1 MNFNPFQIIQAIKG
15 GTNPEQI
22 VTAIVQQ
29 RFGSTP
35 MGKNIMSLTQ
45 AKDPKGLEE
54 LAKNMCSQKG
64 IDYDSA
70 FNSFKNNLG
79 IK

>member
-1 MNFNPFQIIQAIKG
+1 
-15 GTNPEQI
+15 
-22 VTAIVQQ
+22 
-29 RFGSTP
+29 
-35 MGKNIMSLTQ
+35 MGQNIMALTQ